1 MSDTLKEGEN
11 YLLFEKG
18 HMAGGKLAGMTNAE
32 ICAICTKNYIFIVP
46 KKDFTTYLV
55 ASRIREY
62 NYFGD
67 GVKPTDGLKQ
77 IVADTS
83 LTVSDLETRMLEIL
97 DDQNRERVVRI
108 DELEKFKIL
117 TGLLGQA
124 RLKFPKKLAPLV
136 LVLKGNGGMKAF
148 KKFYRG

>member
-32 ICAICTKNYIFIVP
+32 ICSICTKNYIFIVP

-67 GVKPTDGLKQ
+67 GVKPAEGLKQ
-77 IVADTS
+77 IVSDTS
-83 LTVSDLETRMLEIL
+83 LTVSDLENRMLEIL
-97 DDQNRERVVRI
+97 DDQNRERVVKI
-108 DELEKFKIL
+108 DELDKFKII